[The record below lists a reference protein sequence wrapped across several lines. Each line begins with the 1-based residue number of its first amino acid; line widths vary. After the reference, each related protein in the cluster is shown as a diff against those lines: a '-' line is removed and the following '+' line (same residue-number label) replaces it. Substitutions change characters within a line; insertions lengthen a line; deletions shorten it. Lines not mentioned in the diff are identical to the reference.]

1 MLIDPN
7 SDLNTTVNHWL
18 LQLKPPWSQADAA
31 LCTQQEGVWTE
42 TGGAVSRLHSEIS
55 LLVELHHIS
64 AKYRSELQIG
74 LKPKALPVLPAIAKG
89 S

>member
-1 MLIDPN
+1 M
-7 SDLNTTVNHWL
+7 
-18 LQLKPPWSQADAA
+18 
-31 LCTQQEGVWTE
+31 
-42 TGGAVSRLHSEIS
+42 SRLHSEIS